1 MSAEEQRRA
10 LDYVRAVRERFIDEP
25 KRYERFLSIMK
36 DFKSSRCGAFKNR
49 IACARISRARV
60 WRRRRP
66 RAGAFARR
74 E

>member
-36 DFKSSRCGAFKNR
+36 DFKTSR
-49 IACARISRARV
+49 
-60 WRRRRP
+60 
-66 RAGAFARR
+66 
-74 E
+74 

>member
-49 IACARISRARV
+49 IACARVASPATARGGVRA
-60 WRRRRP
+60 
-66 RAGAFARR
+66 ARMMH
-74 E
+74 